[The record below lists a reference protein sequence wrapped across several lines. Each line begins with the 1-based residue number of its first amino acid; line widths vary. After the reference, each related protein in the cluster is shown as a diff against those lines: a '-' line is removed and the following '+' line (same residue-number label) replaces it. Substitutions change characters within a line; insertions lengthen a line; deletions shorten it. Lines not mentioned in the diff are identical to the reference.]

1 MELLMLFGIVFHHLY
16 SKANTGSVPTG
27 HMAQTGA
34 EEEEEEEEA
43 KESVV
48 SPAWGWGKLKR

>member
-1 MELLMLFGIVFHHLY
+1 MLFGIVFHHLY

-34 EEEEEEEEA
+34 EEEEEEVA

-48 SPAWGWGKLKR
+48 SPA